1 MRKEE
6 ALRILA
12 QHREEIYAFGVASL
26 AIFGSVARN
35 EAGPDSDVDIL
46 VEFAVPTGY
55 FGLFRLQRRLE
66 ELLGRRVDLATPGAV
81 RESMKDRILLEAV
94 HAA

>member
-1 MRKEE
+1 MRKDE

-12 QHREEIYAFGVASL
+12 QHREEIDAFGVASL

-66 ELLGRRVDLATPGAV
+66 ALLGRRVDLATPGSL